1 MPATDSRLSIHL
13 PLILL
18 AGMLLLQFACAPVAL
33 AQSAY
38 VRVSQVGYETGKGPF
53 RAYLMSKVAANGA
66 TFKVLNSKGA
76 SAYTGAV
83 GVSLGVW
90 SHSKK
95 VSYSVYAIDF
105 TVPGGDLYKI
115 SISGP
120 VAATSPSFAVDC
132 PNKLYSGLLLNTLF
146 FYETERD
153 GAHFI
158 PNALRDAP
166 GHLKDVHA
174 NVYQTPPLD
183 TNDFVD
189 NVPPVPPLTAANSSS
204 IDASGGWW
212 DAGDYMKYVETT
224 SYTAALM
231 QIGIRDFPDQMGG
244 GASPYPSAP
253 PVSISF
259 AGNS

>member
-1 MPATDSRLSIHL
+1 MPPDLRLSVRL
-13 PLILL
+13 PLISLVTIL
-18 AGMLLLQFACAPVAL
+18 CLQFACTTVAS

-53 RAYLMSKVAANGA
+53 RAYLMSTAAENGA
-66 TFKVLNSKGA
+66 TFKVLNSKGTA
-76 SAYTGAV
+76 KYV
-83 GVSLGVW
+83 GNVGSPIGTW
-90 SHSKK
+90 SHSKA

-105 TVPGGDLYKI
+105 TVSGGDLYKI

-120 VAATSPSFAVDC
+120 AAASSASFAVDC

-153 GAHFI
+153 GANFI

-166 GHLKDVHA
+166 GHLKDAHA
-174 NVYQTPPLD
+174 GVYQTPPID

-189 NVPPVPPLTAANSSS
+189 NVPPVPPLTSANSPN

-212 DAGDYMKYVETT
+212 DARRLHEVR
-224 SYTAALM
+224 
-231 QIGIRDFPDQMGG
+231 RDSQLHG
-244 GASPYPSAP
+244 SADADRD
-253 PVSISF
+253 S
-259 AGNS
+259 